1 MSASLTRQ
9 DNALLLS
16 GAVTFANANAIYQQG
31 LPLLTASQAPT
42 VLDLSQLSQSNTIV
56 LAVLVQWLRQ
66 LKPTQSLQLQ
76 HVPDKL
82 QAIMRA
88 SNLER
93 LLPV

>member
-1 MSASLTRQ
+1 MTVRLIRQ
-9 DNALLLS
+9 DDVLLLS
-16 GAVTFANANAIYQQG
+16 GAVTFANAKSLYQQG
-31 LPLLTASQAPT
+31 LPLLAVNLPPT

-56 LAVLVQWLRQ
+56 LAVIVQWLRQ

-76 HVPDKL
+76 QVPDKL
-82 QAIMRA
+82 KAIMRA

>member
-66 LKPTQSLQLQ
+66 LKPTQSLQLVN
-76 HVPDKL
+76 VPEKL

-93 LLPV
+93 LLLS